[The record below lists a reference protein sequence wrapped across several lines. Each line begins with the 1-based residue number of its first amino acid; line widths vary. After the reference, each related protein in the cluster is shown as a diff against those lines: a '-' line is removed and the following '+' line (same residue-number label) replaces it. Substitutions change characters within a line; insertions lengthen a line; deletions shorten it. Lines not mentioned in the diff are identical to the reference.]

1 MKHQIVLGSLLTAE
15 SRRTSIGRLVD
26 SVWGTTPPSTAGKQ
40 IRNAVSDLR
49 NILAPSGAVITPVAD
64 GYQLDIGEA
73 RLDLHEF
80 RRHLAQA
87 RTHLGHGRK
96 PDAIVEFRAAL
107 SLWTGPMLSGIESAT
122 LQAQVAGVNE
132 GRLSVAEECID
143 LELAQDRH
151 KSLVCELAAWVAEY
165 PLRERM
171 VAQYVLALHRSG
183 ARARAFTVYE
193 QARRNLAESLGLSP
207 GPELLEVH
215 QLMLREDT
223 DAAAPAATPA
233 ARTAPSAP
241 AVPFPGVS
249 ASAEPAVST
258 ADAGAPAPDSLPF
271 ESGHF
276 VGRTADVEVLLAE
289 GTAPGARRVLSV
301 DGMGGVGKTTLAVYV
316 AHRVADRYPDGRIFL
331 DLCGHTRH
339 EDPLGHR
346 AALRRLLVLSGLPEG
361 ELPDSVEALVQMW
374 RGRTTG
380 RRMLVVL
387 DNAVGAEQIRLLLP
401 AGDECLTLV
410 TSRRRLTMTA
420 LSPTRV
426 VSLDPLPRE
435 EGYALFCRLLG
446 KRHPAPRPDEVS
458 GILDHCGDLPLAVA
472 AAAARLRRR
481 PSWQLWHLAQ
491 RLADPALRLADLQ
504 TEHGG
509 LEACFDASYRH
520 LNAGQQRLL
529 RLLGTAEGERTNV
542 ASTSLLAGLPPFVA
556 EQMLESLVDE
566 HLLFQPEPGQY
577 RMHPL
582 VKTYCAQLPGQ
593 DGTSGPQPERR
604 GALSAEPLAA

>member
-1 MKHQIVLGSLLTAE
+1 M
-15 SRRTSIGRLVD
+15 
-26 SVWGTTPPSTAGKQ
+26 
-40 IRNAVSDLR
+40 
-49 NILAPSGAVITPVAD
+49 
-64 GYQLDIGEA
+64 
-73 RLDLHEF
+73 
-80 RRHLAQA
+80 
-87 RTHLGHGRK
+87 
-96 PDAIVEFRAAL
+96 
-107 SLWTGPMLSGIESAT
+107 
-122 LQAQVAGVNE
+122 
-132 GRLSVAEECID
+132 
-143 LELAQDRH
+143 
-151 KSLVCELAAWVAEY
+151 AEY

-276 VGRTADVEVLLAE
+276 VGRTAEVEVLLAE

-435 EGYALFCRLLG
+435 EGTPCSAGFWASG
-446 KRHPAPRPDEVS
+446 TPRPGPMRS
-458 GILDHCGDLPLAVA
+458 AAFWTTAAICRWPSPQPRRACGD
-472 AAAARLRRR
+472 
-481 PSWQLWHLAQ
+481 
-491 RLADPALRLADLQ
+491 
-504 TEHGG
+504 
-509 LEACFDASYRH
+509 
-520 LNAGQQRLL
+520 
-529 RLLGTAEGERTNV
+529 
-542 ASTSLLAGLPPFVA
+542 GLPG
-556 EQMLESLVDE
+556 S
-566 HLLFQPEPGQY
+566 
-577 RMHPL
+577 
-582 VKTYCAQLPGQ
+582 C
-593 DGTSGPQPERR
+593 GTWPSGSRTRR
-604 GALSAEPLAA
+604 CG